1 MRGSKNICSSNEK
14 NVNKGFYIFSSM
26 CILRF
31 MVEAYQMPRLQ
42 LQRCWRLW
50 RVRDSIQQLEFF
62 FFYWSS
68 AWCLNVRQPTK
79 CLQRKEDKKCVLP
92 ARKPL
97 IMLFV
102 MSQNKI
108 KRLLWSGEHESL
120 PVLRGIKT
128 NTTTL
133 TELDGEREQ
142 EREGGR
148 VRQGGLLREER
159 SF

>member
-1 MRGSKNICSSNEK
+1 M
-14 NVNKGFYIFSSM
+14 
-26 CILRF
+26 
-31 MVEAYQMPRLQ
+31 Q
-42 LQRCWRLW
+42 LQWEKCKQGILY
-50 RVRDSIQQLEFF
+50 IQFHVYFKVYGWSVSNAKVTTSKMLKTLESQRFYTPAWVF

-133 TELDGEREQ
+133 TELHGEREQ